1 MSYTVGQVAD
11 LAGVTVRTLHH
22 YDEIGLLSPG
32 HRSAAGYRRYRDGD
46 LERLQH
52 ILYYR
57 ELGFALD
64 DIAVLLGDPT
74 ADHRAHLRRQHDLLS
89 GRIGRLTDMV
99 RAVERAMEA
108 ETMGISLTPEERFEV
123 FGDNDPAQYAD
134 EAEQRWGD
142 TDAYQESQRR
152 TRSYGKA
159 DWHAI
164 KEEAAEIT
172 EAAAAAMAAGEPAD
186 SVAAMDAVERHRQH
200 ISRWFYDCSYEMQVG
215 LASMYI
221 SDERF
226 TANYEK
232 VVPGLAQYVHDAIVA
247 NAARHGH

>member
-1 MSYTVGQVAD
+1 
-11 LAGVTVRTLHH
+11 
-22 YDEIGLLSPG
+22 
-32 HRSAAGYRRYRDGD
+32 
-46 LERLQH
+46 
-52 ILYYR
+52 
-57 ELGFALD
+57 
-64 DIAVLLGDPT
+64 
-74 ADHRAHLRRQHDLLS
+74 HDLLS

-164 KEEAAEIT
+164 KDEAAEIT